1 LATTRTSH
9 KKPEKHIPERT
20 CITCRQIKAKR
31 EMVRLVKSPDGIII
45 DESGKIS
52 GRGAYLCKAIS
63 CWDGGLKG
71 TRLEQVLRCRLDPA
85 DRKKLEEY
93 KSRL

>member
-1 LATTRTSH
+1 LATTKTSG

-20 CITCRQIKAKR
+20 CITCRQVKAKR
-31 EMVRLVKSPDGIII
+31 EMIRLVRSPDGIII

-52 GRGAYLCKAIS
+52 GRGAYLCKTPD
-63 CWDGGLKG
+63 CWDIGLKG
-71 TRLEQVLRCRLDPA
+71 NRLEQVLRCRLTSA

-93 KSRL
+93 KNRL